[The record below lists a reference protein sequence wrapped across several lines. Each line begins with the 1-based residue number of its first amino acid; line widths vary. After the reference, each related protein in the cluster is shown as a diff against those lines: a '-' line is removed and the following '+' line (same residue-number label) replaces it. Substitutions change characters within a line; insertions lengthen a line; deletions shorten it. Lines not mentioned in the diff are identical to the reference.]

1 MYTSIYICINFL
13 QKSIKNSLKKNL
25 SKQHQIDSPVTREKI
40 EIERERHRKKR
51 NQNNFVNEK
60 KMKKASIWHH

>member
-51 NQNNFVNEK
+51 NQKIEENKTNLK
-60 KMKKASIWHH
+60 